1 MFLLQTHETFVE
13 FMALCGKYTDGNL
26 YACVAEYLNAAT
38 CHFGVGVCTAYYHTS
53 DSLLHYHVGTRGSLA
68 IVAARFKADIEGEI
82 LHRPICIM
90 PAAFRVKETINLGMG
105 SAILTVPTFS
115 HYEFL
120 ITLPA
125 HKNGTHHRIG
135 GYIVLT
141 ETRQL
146 QAAVYVFAIIGFHT
160 SEKNSIFAT

>member
-146 QAAVYVFAIIGFHT
+146 QAAVHVFAIIGFHT
-160 SEKNSIFAT
+160 SKKNSIFAT

>member
-1 MFLLQTHETFVE
+1 
-13 FMALCGKYTDGNL
+13 MALCGKYTDGNL

-53 DSLLHYHVGTRGSLA
+53 DSFLHYQIGTRGCFA
-68 IVAARFKADIEGEI
+68 IVAARFKADIEGAI
-82 LHRPICIM
+82 LHCPVCIM
-90 PAAFRVKETINLGMG
+90 PAALRVKEAIDFGMR
-105 SAILTVPTFS
+105 SAILTVPAFS

-125 HKNGTHHRIG
+125 YKNGTHHRIG

-146 QAAVYVFAIIGFHT
+146 QAAVHVSAIIGFHT